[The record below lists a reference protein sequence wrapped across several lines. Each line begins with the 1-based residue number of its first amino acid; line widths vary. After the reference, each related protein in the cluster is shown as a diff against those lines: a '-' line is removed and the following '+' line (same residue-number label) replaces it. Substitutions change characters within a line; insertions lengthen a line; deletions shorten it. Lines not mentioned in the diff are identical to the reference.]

1 MVSPHYAVSDT
12 SFADDWYARFS
23 KRRDVA
29 IDGADTRCELFSNI
43 LGTGYP
49 PSLHVDQ
56 DCDESI
62 NAVHR
67 SQFYLLFCVFVE
79 GFGVRDRLLSGQS
92 RARHPEFRHAEN
104 RKNHRDERCG

>member
-12 SFADDWYARFS
+12 GFANDWYTCFS
-23 KRRDVA
+23 KCGNVA
-29 IDGADTRCELFSNI
+29 IDGADTRCKLISNI

-49 PSLHVDQ
+49 APLHVDQ

-67 SQFYLLFCVFVE
+67 SQSYLLFAS
-79 GFGVRDRLLSGQS
+79 L
-92 RARHPEFRHAEN
+92 
-104 RKNHRDERCG
+104 